1 MASSSTDIPSSS
13 SEQQEP
19 PVAGPSVNK
28 PVPLPISVEPKVF
41 FANERTFLSWLNFTI
56 VLVGFAI
63 GLFNFGVD
71 RISRISPVIFLST
84 AVLVMVY
91 SLYKFHLRAYKIRKR
106 ETTTSSLSSSSDAST
121 FYDDRMGP
129 TFLCIFLAL
138 AMITNYYCK

>member
-1 MASSSTDIPSSS
+1 MASSSTDIPPPIA
-13 SEQQEP
+13 EEQEP
-19 PVAGPSVNK
+19 PISGPSVNK
-28 PVPLPISVEPKVF
+28 PVPIPIRVEPKVF

-71 RISRISPVIFLST
+71 RVSRISAVLFLST
-84 AVLVMVY
+84 ALLVMLY

-106 ETTTSSLSSSSDAST
+106 EISSNTNTT

-138 AMITNYYCK
+138 AMITNYY